1 MAVVELAKPAR
12 EALLSDL
19 RDFMDEELKTPL
31 GQFDGE
37 FLLDFLL
44 ERLGPAVYNQALLDA
59 QTVLSARFES
69 LSEDLTALEKLEAR

>member
-1 MAVVELAKPAR
+1 MAVVELEKAAR
-12 EALLSDL
+12 EALLTEL
-19 RDFMDEELKTPL
+19 RAFMDEELKTPL

-37 FLLDFLL
+37 VLLDFVL

-69 LSEDLTALEKLEAR
+69 LSEDLTALEKLPPR

>member
-1 MAVVELAKPAR
+1 VELEKVAR
-12 EALLSDL
+12 EALLGDL
-19 RDFMDEELKTPL
+19 RTFMDEELKTPL

-59 QTVLSARFES
+59 QMVLSARFES
-69 LSEDLTALEKLEAR
+69 LSEDLTALEKLEPR

>member
-1 MAVVELAKPAR
+1 MAVVELEKVAR
-12 EALLSDL
+12 EALLGDL
-19 RDFMDEELKTPL
+19 RTFMDEELKTPL

-44 ERLGPAVYNQALLDA
+44 ERLAPAVYNQALLDA

-69 LSEDLTALEKLEAR
+69 LSEDLTALEKLEPR

>member
-1 MAVVELAKPAR
+1 MAVVELEKAAR
-12 EALLSDL
+12 EALLTEL
-19 RDFMDEELKTPL
+19 RAFMDEELKTPL

-37 FLLDFLL
+37 FLLDCVL

-69 LSEDLTALEKLEAR
+69 LSEDLTALEKLPPR

>member
-1 MAVVELAKPAR
+1 MAVVELEKVAR
-12 EALLSDL
+12 EALLGDL
-19 RDFMDEELKTPL
+19 RTFMDEELKTPL

-44 ERLGPAVYNQALLDA
+44 ERLGSAVYNQALLDA

-69 LSEDLTALEKLEAR
+69 LSEDLTALEKLEPR